1 MRRIIR
7 DCETLGELLADLENV
22 QASLDHASSLLHDT
36 GTFESVELDNATTA
50 IDKARTL
57 VESAYDKYNQ

>member
-1 MRRIIR
+1 MKNV
-7 DCETLGELLADLENV
+7 ETLGELLAQLENV

-36 GTFESVELDNATTA
+36 GDFESEQLDEATTA

-57 VESAYDKYNQ
+57 VQSAYDKFNV